1 MRTKMREMMNSIGKN
16 KKGFSLIEVLI
27 GLVVLAFGLL
37 SIAAMQIVSIKGGYF
52 SNNITRA
59 TVLAQN
65 RLEDLKL
72 LAFNQ
77 NSTDPALSGGEHN
90 DGAIPNSV
98 FTRNYTVQDTAPT
111 LKTITVTVRWVD
123 RGDHNISLS
132 TMRAQ
137 Q

>member
-1 MRTKMREMMNSIGKN
+1 MRKMKKVVGKN

-52 SNNITRA
+52 SNNLTRA

-65 RLEDLKL
+65 RLEQLKL

-77 NSTDPALSGGEHN
+77 NSTDAALSSGEHD

-98 FTRNYTVQDTAPT
+98 FTRSYNVQDTAST

>member
-1 MRTKMREMMNSIGKN
+1 MRDIKNGIGKN

-52 SNNITRA
+52 SNSLTRA

-65 RLEDLKL
+65 RLEQLKL
-72 LAFNQ
+72 LDFN
-77 NSTDPALSGGEHN
+77 SKKTDPGLSSGEHN
-90 DGAIPNSV
+90 DGAIPSSV
-98 FTRNYTVQDTAPT
+98 FTRTYNVQDTAPT

-132 TMRAQ
+132 TMRAKQ
-137 Q
+137 

>member
-1 MRTKMREMMNSIGKN
+1 MRDIKNGIGKN

-37 SIAAMQIVSIKGGYF
+37 SIGAMQIVSIKGGYF

-65 RLEDLKL
+65 RLEQLKRL
-72 LAFNQ
+72 DFN
-77 NSTDPALSGGEHN
+77 NNNIDPALSSGEHN
-90 DGAIPNSV
+90 DGAIPDSV
-98 FTRNYTVQDTAPT
+98 FTRGYNVQDTAPT

-132 TMRAQ
+132 TMRAKQ
-137 Q
+137 

>member
-1 MRTKMREMMNSIGKN
+1 
-16 KKGFSLIEVLI
+16 
-27 GLVVLAFGLL
+27 LA
-37 SIAAMQIVSIKGGYF
+37 IAGMQVVSIKGGSF
-52 SNNITRA
+52 SNNLTRA

-65 RLEDLKL
+65 RLEQLKL
-72 LAFNQ
+72 LDFN
-77 NSTDPALSGGEHN
+77 SKKTDPGLSNGEHN

-98 FTRNYTVQDTAPT
+98 FARTYNVQDTAPT
-111 LKTITVTVRWVD
+111 LKTITVTVRWMD